1 MAENC
6 WFEHFVEKNFKKQ
19 IKKTEKVIR
28 RKGDKSYVRWK
39 SYDNSFNSWI
49 NEKNIV
55 WVSEYFPKARPF
67 GGNVNIILDFSRG
80 VVGSS
85 DFAKRTNLPNLKY
98 DVDKLDIDKLK
109 NVPGG
114 LCNLKSKLNKLDIGK
129 LETTPVDL
137 SKRGNVVK
145 NDVAKKTKQD
155 ELVINVNVIQTSN
168 TSDLVKKP
176 TITQKLMKSKRKLV
190 VLIRINKLLL
200 KNSIS

>member
-145 NDVAKKTKQD
+145 NDVARKTK
-155 ELVINVNVIQTSN
+155 
-168 TSDLVKKP
+168 
-176 TITQKLMKSKRKLV
+176 
-190 VLIRINKLLL
+190 
-200 KNSIS
+200 

>member
-1 MAENC
+1 M
-6 WFEHFVEKNFKKQ
+6 
-19 IKKTEKVIR
+19 
-28 RKGDKSYVRWK
+28 
-39 SYDNSFNSWI
+39 
-49 NEKNIV
+49 
-55 WVSEYFPKARPF
+55 
-67 GGNVNIILDFSRG
+67 NIILDFSRG

-145 NDVAKKTKQD
+145 NAVAKKTK
-155 ELVINVNVIQTSN
+155 
-168 TSDLVKKP
+168 
-176 TITQKLMKSKRKLV
+176 
-190 VLIRINKLLL
+190 
-200 KNSIS
+200 

>member
-1 MAENC
+1 MER
-6 WFEHFVEKNFKKQ
+6 FVEKNCKKQ
-19 IKKTEKVIR
+19 IKKTEKVIK

-67 GGNVNIILDFSRG
+67 GGNENIILDFSRG

-145 NDVAKKTKQD
+145 NDVAKKTK
-155 ELVINVNVIQTSN
+155 
-168 TSDLVKKP
+168 
-176 TITQKLMKSKRKLV
+176 
-190 VLIRINKLLL
+190 
-200 KNSIS
+200 